1 MSPTKFG
8 AEYTRL
14 GRMHMVEA
22 RVSPRLEFALELR
35 VSIGP
40 VFELGWGAFGLRR
53 TVPITGGTFRG
64 PGISGRVLPGGAD
77 WQFVDRDGLT
87 LVDSHYV
94 IETADA
100 VRIEVTNPGIRNG
113 AQDVLDRIAAGE
125 PVAPSQYY
133 FRTTPR
139 FYPPDGKYDW
149 LKKSIFLGD
158 AERHPEL
165 VILRVWRVA

>member
-1 MSPTKFG
+1 
-8 AEYTRL
+8 
-14 GRMHMVEA
+14 MVEA
-22 RVSPRLEFALELR
+22 KLSPKLEFALELR
-35 VSIGP
+35 VSVGP
-40 VFELGWGAFGLRR
+40 VLELGWGSSGLRR
-53 TVPITGGTFRG
+53 MVPITGGSVQG

-87 LVDSHYV
+87 LVEATYV

-100 VRIEVTNPGIRNG
+100 VRIEVRNPGIRHG

-139 FYPPDGKYDW
+139 FYPPEGRYEW
-149 LKKSIFLGD
+149 LKKSIFLGN
-158 AERHPEL
+158 AERYADL
-165 VILRVWRVA
+165 VIVRVWRVL